1 MTMAKKLLV
10 FDLDGTLIDSRRDIA
25 DSLNFALKQE
35 GFSQLPQKKIEDLVG
50 WGAKQLV
57 QEALGNPSEEDLMRV
72 FLSFWNRYDAH
83 LLDYTRPYD
92 GVIEFLE
99 ATGDWQRAV
108 ITNKPEGFSRKII
121 QGLGLEK
128 YFQWLVGGDSLAVRK
143 PDAAAIQPIRDALGN
158 WEIGVMVGDSVVDLT
173 FGKAAGLINCALT
186 HGFGIHEEL
195 RAMAPEFLVKDFF
208 ELSALPLFAKK
219 PSVASGF

>member
-1 MTMAKKLLV
+1 MAKLLV
-10 FDLDGTLIDSRRDIA
+10 FDLDGTLVDSRRDIA

-35 GFSQLPQKKIEDLVG
+35 GFAQLPQKKIEDLVG

-57 QEALGNPSEEDLMRV
+57 KEALGNPNEADLMRV
-72 FLSFWNRYDAH
+72 FLSFWDRYDAH
-83 LLDYTRPYD
+83 LLDHTRPYD
-92 GVIEFLE
+92 GALEFLE

-128 YFQWLVGGDSLAVRK
+128 YFQWVIGGDSLAVRK
-143 PDAAAIQPIRDALGN
+143 PDVGVLHPIRDALRN
-158 WEIGVMVGDSVVDLT
+158 WEIGVMVGDSVVDLQ
-173 FGKAAGLINCALT
+173 FGKATGLINCALT

-195 RAMAPEFLVKDFF
+195 AAMAPDYLVKDFW
-208 ELSALPLFAKK
+208 ELAGLTIFGKRSSTAL
-219 PSVASGF
+219 GC